1 MEYKHSQIKK
11 YMKAKEVTLL
21 TGFLG
26 AGKTTILNAIIAG
39 KKDTRFAIIENE
51 IGEESIDA
59 GLIIKGEDDIM
70 ELNNGCLCCTL
81 NDNLYDLLNSL
92 WERKDSWDHLII
104 EATGI
109 ADPANIAHPFL
120 TSDQVKR
127 GFHLKRVICIVDAE
141 LIEDQLKERA
151 EAIQQIAFSDIILLN
166 KVEQVSAAYLT
177 ELQAILKTIN
187 PFAETLIGTQQ
198 DFQITKMFAR
208 ERFANFYSNPKPVV
222 TPRGV
227 FSLSSHTDEN
237 RTIIASSSSHNRHE
251 HSDIETILLKYKESM
266 DIQELEH
273 RMMVFLIAQSANVY
287 RVKGIIYSHEFQS
300 RIVLQTVGKSL
311 AITIGETW
319 LPDEVKETKIVVIGK
334 KLKVYGFDKMFR
346 TCLYPDQLPSLI

>member
-1 MEYKHSQIKK
+1 
-11 YMKAKEVTLL
+11 MKAKEVTLL

-26 AGKTTILNAIIAG
+26 AGKTTILNAIIDK

-59 GLIIKGEDDIM
+59 GLIVKGDDDIM

-92 WERKDSWDHLII
+92 WDRKDSWDHLII

-127 GFHLKRVICIVDAE
+127 GFDLKRVICVVDAE
-141 LIEDQLKERA
+141 LIEDQLKDRA
-151 EAIQQIAFSDIILLN
+151 EAIKQIAFSDIILLN
-166 KVEQVSAAYLT
+166 KVEKVSAAYLV

-187 PFAETLIGTQQ
+187 PFAETMIASEQN
-198 DFQITKMFAR
+198 FQVKKMFDR
-208 ERFANFYSNPKPVV
+208 ERFANFYSNPKVAA
-222 TPRGV
+222 TPKGI
-227 FSLSSHTDEN
+227 FSLSGINTDT
-237 RTIIASSSSHNRHE
+237 RPLMASANSHNKHE

-266 DIQELEH
+266 DIEQLEH
-273 RMMVFLIAQSANVY
+273 RMMVFLILQSENVY
-287 RVKGIIYSHEFQS
+287 RIKGIIYSKEFQS
-300 RIVLQTVGKSL
+300 RLVLQTVGKSL
-311 AITIGETW
+311 SITVGEMW
-319 LPDEVKETKIVVIGK
+319 LPDEIRETKIVLIGK
-334 KLKVYGFDKMFR
+334 DLKVYGFDKMFR
-346 TCLYPDQLPSLI
+346 TCLHTD

>member
-1 MEYKHSQIKK
+1 
-11 YMKAKEVTLL
+11 MKAKEVTLL

-26 AGKTTILNAIIAG
+26 AGKTTILNAIIA
-39 KKDTRFAIIENE
+39 KQKDTRFAIIENE

-81 NDNLYDLLNSL
+81 NDNLFELLNGL
-92 WERKDSWDHLII
+92 WDRRDSWDHLII

-120 TSDQVKR
+120 TNDNVRR
-127 GFHLKRVICIVDAE
+127 GFHLKRVICVVDAE
-141 LIEDQLKERA
+141 QVEDQLKDRT

-166 KVEQVSAAYLT
+166 KVEQVSESYVK
-177 ELQAILKTIN
+177 ELQSILKTIN
-187 PFAETLIGTQQ
+187 PFAETIIAAKD
-198 DFQITKMFAR
+198 DFQVRKMFDR
-208 ERFANFYSNPKPVV
+208 ERFANFYSNPKPVQ
-222 TPRGV
+222 TPRGI
-227 FSLSSHTDEN
+227 FSLGSGTTATQSVMAADT
-237 RTIIASSSSHNRHE
+237 SHNRHQ

-287 RVKGIIYSHEFQS
+287 RVKGIIYSHEFES
-300 RIVLQTVGKSL
+300 RIILQTVGKSL
-311 AITIGETW
+311 AITLGEMW
-319 LPDEVKETKIVVIGK
+319 LPDEIRETKIVVIGK
-334 KLKVYGFDKMFR
+334 QLKVYGFDKMFR
-346 TCLYPDQLPSLI
+346 TCLHQPKD

>member
-1 MEYKHSQIKK
+1 MQ
-11 YMKAKEVTLL
+11 AKEVTLL

-26 AGKTTILNAIIAG
+26 AGKTTLLNAIIAN

-59 GLIIKGEDDIM
+59 GLIVKGEDDIM

-92 WERKDSWDHLII
+92 WDRRGDWDHLII

-120 TSDQVKR
+120 TNDNVKR
-127 GFHLKRVICIVDAE
+127 GFQLKRVICVVDAE
-141 LIEDQLKERA
+141 QVEDQLKDRP

-166 KVEQVSAAYLT
+166 KVEKVSEDATL
-177 ELQAILKTIN
+177 ELQGILKTIN
-187 PFAETLIGTQQ
+187 PFAETIIATQQ
-198 DFQITKMFAR
+198 DFQVKKMFNR
-208 ERFANFYSNPKPVV
+208 ERFANFYSNPRPIQ
-222 TPRGV
+222 TPKGI
-227 FSLSSHTDEN
+227 FSLGRELPENKNIVASDTSHHLHT
-237 RTIIASSSSHNRHE
+237 

-266 DIQELEH
+266 DVQELEH

-287 RVKGIIYSHEFQS
+287 RIKGIIYSHEFES
-300 RIVLQTVGKSL
+300 RIILQTVGKAL
-311 AITIGETW
+311 AISLGERW
-319 LPDEVKETKIVVIGK
+319 LPDEVRETRIVLIGK
-334 KLKVYGFDKMFR
+334 KLQVYGFDKMFR
-346 TCLYPDQLPSLI
+346 TCLHK

>member
-1 MEYKHSQIKK
+1 MNKH
-11 YMKAKEVTLL
+11 AKEVTLL

-26 AGKTTILNAIIAG
+26 AGKTTVLNAIISKMKG
-39 KKDTRFAIIENE
+39 TRFAIIENE
-51 IGEESIDA
+51 IGAESIDA
-59 GLIIKGEDDIM
+59 GLIIKGEDDIV

-81 NDNLYDLLNSL
+81 NDDLFEILNNLWDK
-92 WERKDSWDHLII
+92 RADWDHLII

-120 TSDQVKR
+120 TMDQVKR
-127 GFHLKRVICIVDAE
+127 GYDLKRVICIVDAE
-141 LIEDQLKERA
+141 LIEDQLKERP

-166 KVEQVSAAYLT
+166 KVEKVSAAYVT

-187 PFAETLIGTQQ
+187 PFAETLIAAQD
-198 DFQITKMFAR
+198 DFQVKKMFAR
-208 ERFANFYSNPKPVV
+208 ERFANFYSNPKPVL
-222 TPRGV
+222 TPKGM
-227 FSLSSHTDEN
+227 FSLAGGA
-237 RTIIASSSSHNRHE
+237 ASAQLVMAVSASHNRHE

-266 DIQELEH
+266 DVQQLEH

-311 AITIGETW
+311 SITLGETW
-319 LPDEVKETKIVVIGK
+319 LPDEIKETKIVIIGK
-334 KLKVYGFDKMFR
+334 GLKVYGFDKMFR
-346 TCLYPDQLPSLI
+346 TCLYPEVTE

>member
-1 MEYKHSQIKK
+1 
-11 YMKAKEVTLL
+11 MKAKEVTLL

-26 AGKTTILNAIIAG
+26 AGKTTILNAIISR

-81 NDNLYDLLNSL
+81 NDNLYELLNSL
-92 WERKDSWDHLII
+92 WDRRESWDHLII

-120 TSDQVKR
+120 TNDNVRK
-127 GFHLKRVICIVDAE
+127 GFHLKRVICVVDAE
-141 LIEDQLKERA
+141 QIEDQLKDRA

-166 KVEQVSAAYLT
+166 KVEKISENYVQ

-187 PFAETLIGTQQ
+187 PFAETMVVNEN
-198 DFQITKMFAR
+198 DFQVRKMFDR
-208 ERFANFYSNPKPVV
+208 ERFANFYSNPKPVQ
-222 TPRGV
+222 TPRGM
-227 FSLSSHTDEN
+227 FSLGNAATGTQPVVAID
-237 RTIIASSSSHNRHE
+237 ASHNRHQ

-266 DIQELEH
+266 DIEELEH
-273 RMMVFLIAQSANVY
+273 RMMVFLIAQSSNVY
-287 RVKGIIYSHEFQS
+287 RIKGIIYSHEFES
-300 RIVLQTVGKSL
+300 RIILQTVGKSL
-311 AITIGETW
+311 AITLGEMW
-319 LPDEVKETKIVVIGK
+319 LPDEIRETKIVVIGK
-334 KLKVYGFDKMFR
+334 QLKIYGFDKMFR
-346 TCLYPDQLPSLI
+346 TCLHKPITG